1 MPQSKLSLWDA
12 VSHADRDAAHARV
25 ERLRK
30 AHPRASNEALCKMLV
45 RTKCLQAG
53 AVGALSA
60 VTGAIPGVGRL
71 ATFALG
77 ALADTAL
84 VSVLQ
89 AELVLEIFAVHEF
102 QLPAGTEK
110 IAVLGIAA
118 TNIGADEI
126 AKRTGQI
133 IAETLGKGLAARL
146 LIRAWP
152 LARIG
157 TAAATNIAVTY
168 AIGSRAQKLCKMRQT
183 SLKQWPE
190 LMRSAVAI
198 DPTQLTDWAT
208 KSARTAMDQAF
219 DMMRGWRTRLEHL
232 TPAIDRAALLP
243 SLPISPKPTRKRAAT
258 TTKPKPKA
266 PAPKALKP
274 PVAATRKAA
283 AKRRAPR
290 KKPA

>member
-1 MPQSKLSLWDA
+1 MRQSKLSLWDA
-12 VSHADRDAAHARV
+12 VSHADREAAHARV

-30 AHPRASNEALCKMLV
+30 AHPRANKDVLCRMLV
-45 RTKCLQAG
+45 RSKCLQAG

-60 VTGAIPGVGRL
+60 VTSAIPGVGRL
-71 ATFALG
+71 ASFALG

-102 QLPAGTEK
+102 ELPAGTEK

-152 LARIG
+152 LAKIG

-168 AIGSRAQKLCKMRQT
+168 AIGSRAQKLCRMRET
-183 SLKQWPE
+183 NLKQWPQ

-219 DMMRGWRTRLEHL
+219 DMMRGWTSRMQHL
-232 TPAIDRAALLP
+232 TPSIEQSSLLP
-243 SLPISPKPTRKRAAT
+243 TEAPRLTKRKRATGTKSAPAA
-258 TTKPKPKA
+258 KPKQA
-266 PAPKALKP
+266 